1 MKPSLP
7 PSLTCFLPLS
17 SPQAYGPACPWLQE
31 TFNLET
37 ELAPFVGSF
46 LERQRAAA
54 ANEQAELW
62 LSEGQRLLYG
72 GTSAAD
78 AIVSSGTATSAGSR
92 SAGSSAVDNTWIVKP
107 WNLARSMDTNVSR
120 HLSQI
125 VRLVET
131 GPKICQ
137 KYIQRPALF
146 QGRKFD
152 LRILVMLKRLR
163 PLEAYVADMFWV
175 SGSAACGACL
185 FRWKKKWQGC
195 ALVLLQ
201 VHGAE
206 TRRGTSWHCQAR
218 RCSYSLTSHPGCL
231 IVHLQSR
238 KNQCLDATCLSVGCK
253 IDGPPL

>member
-1 MKPSLP
+1 M
-7 PSLTCFLPLS
+7 
-17 SPQAYGPACPWLQE
+17 
-31 TFNLET
+31 ET

-46 LERQRAAA
+46 LERQQAAA
-54 ANEQAELW
+54 ASKQAKLW
-62 LSEGQRLLYG
+62 LSEGHRLLYG
-72 GTSAAD
+72 DTSAAD
-78 AIVSSGTATSAGSR
+78 GTVSKGAATSVGSS
-92 SAGSSAVDNTWIVKP
+92 SAGGDVADNTWIVKP

-175 SGSAACGACL
+175 
-185 FRWKKKWQGC
+185 R
-195 ALVLLQ
+195 
-201 VHGAE
+201 E
-206 TRRGTSWHCQAR
+206 ER
-218 RCSYSLTSHPGCL
+218 
-231 IVHLQSR
+231 
-238 KNQCLDATCLSVGCK
+238 
-253 IDGPPL
+253 